1 MATAL
6 ARLLRGPFLQTL
18 GAAAPLHCP
27 PRSFEVPETE
37 LLRVRARHG
46 AFVGA
51 VHAEAWFGEGRA
63 PTVIVVHGIGGDA
76 GSRYVVRAAVA
87 LRRAGYHVIRM
98 TMRGAAASVEC
109 APSLYHAG
117 LTEDLDA
124 LVRVALADPR
134 VSSAFVLGFSGGGN
148 VALKLAGELGDEAP
162 EGLRGIVTVSAP
174 FDYTTIGPH
183 MDAPARLPFRFHV
196 LRGLVRQARAF
207 ARLYPERA
215 AYDVRRLSLLG
226 SFRDYDANVVVP
238 TYGFDDVDQYWA
250 VSGARAVLS
259 RVAVPSL
266 VVHAYDDPMVPG
278 ATVRDSLAEASSSI
292 ELEMSADG
300 GHIGWYG
307 GLDEESFVQPW
318 AVRRALA
325 FFARHTP

>member
-1 MATAL
+1 M
-6 ARLLRGPFLQTL
+6 RLVLSRLFRGPFVQTL

-27 PRSFEVPETE
+27 PRGFRAPLAE

-63 PTVIVVHGIGGDA
+63 PAVVVVHGIGGDA

-87 LRRAGYHVIRM
+87 LHRAGYHVVRM
-98 TMRGAAASVEC
+98 TMRGAGTSVES

-117 LTEDLDA
+117 LTEDLGA
-124 LVRVALADPR
+124 LVRDVLEDPR
-134 VSSAFVLGFSGGGN
+134 VSSALVLGFSGGGN
-148 VALKLAGELGDEAP
+148 VALKLAGELGEEAP
-162 EGLRGIVTVSAP
+162 AGLRGIVTVSAP

-196 LRGLVRQARAF
+196 LRGLVRQGQAF
-207 ARLYPERA
+207 ARLYPERVT
-215 AYDVRRLSLLG
+215 YDVRRLSRLG
-226 SFRDYDANVVVP
+226 SFRAYDANVVVP
-238 TYGFDDVDQYWA
+238 TYGFASVDDYWERA
-250 VSGARAVLS
+250 GARAVLGS
-259 RVAVPSL
+259 VAVPSL

-278 ATVRDSLAEASSSI
+278 AMVRASLAGASRAI
-292 ELEMSADG
+292 DVEMSADG
-300 GHIGWYG
+300 GHIGWYAG
-307 GLDEESFVQPW
+307 VDEESFVTPW

-325 FFARHTP
+325 FFARHAA